1 MILRRQ
7 AQAQIGRINK
17 IEQRLPDERISEPD
31 VRQRPY
37 SSQIIADAGS
47 SPALYD
53 DYFNQ
58 DRSSTNNVIG
68 SRKRY
73 RRSYETETTSE
84 HSNQYREHQQ
94 YLQPP
99 PNIGFGTEA
108 LGDERGSV
116 HADYNYAGVRQQQLS
131 ALNDFDGSVNLDN
144 NNHQNLRFGSA
155 DTTRNQN
162 QRQFES
168 TTAAP
173 PGYNPEPV
181 YTGSGR
187 STFDDLDIAEKYCR
201 DLYREEQE
209 LSERR
214 KAAIQSEIQK
224 IFAARSAAHPSHIE
238 NEIHQQRALTATT
251 DSQQLRIQQGSIPNE
266 SMVFFFYSKVYAKI
280 LRLKNSEDFRGLT

>member
-73 RRSYETETTSE
+73 RRSYETETTRE
-84 HSNQYREHQQ
+84 QSNQYREQQQ

-131 ALNDFDGSVNLDN
+131 ALNDFDGGVNLDN
-144 NNHQNLRFGSA
+144 NNHQNLRFGNVDA
-155 DTTRNQN
+155 TRNQN
-162 QRQFES
+162 QHQFES

-173 PGYNPEPV
+173 PGYGIDPASTGTV

-238 NEIHQQRALTATT
+238 DEIHQQRALTATT
-251 DSQQLRIQQGSIPNE
+251 DSQQLRIQGSIPNE
-266 SMVFFFYSKVYAKI
+266 SMVFFLYSKVYAKI
-280 LRLKNSEDFRGLT
+280 